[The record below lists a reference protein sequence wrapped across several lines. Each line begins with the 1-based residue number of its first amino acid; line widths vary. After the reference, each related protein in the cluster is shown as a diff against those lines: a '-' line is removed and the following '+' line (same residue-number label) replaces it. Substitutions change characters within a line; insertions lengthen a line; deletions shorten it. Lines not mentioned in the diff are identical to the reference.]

1 MQENITEEKEEKTKM
16 SEDWSD
22 NIIFFPGYASRE

>member
-1 MQENITEEKEEKTKM
+1 M

-22 NIIFFPGYASRE
+22 NIIFFPGYASREWPYLDK